1 MPTLSDIAD
10 DVGVSTMT
18 VSRALA
24 DKPGVASETKQRVLE
39 SAKRLGYT
47 INLEGRAPAREV
59 ASTIGVLV
67 NNIGSEYAG
76 EIIDGISNILD
87 VANYDIVIFNPFRM
101 RRAPND
107 YVVEVC
113 QYPVDGLLI
122 AAANRLQ
129 PQSVSYLEHMIR
141 QHFPV
146 VFIDQRVADSTIPY
160 VTAQNWQGAYDATR
174 YLIQLGHRRIAFVAG
189 PHTESP
195 SGERL
200 AGYRDALAQNS
211 LRYDDRL
218 ITYGDFARK
227 SGYMAAQS
235 LLAMDEPPTAIF
247 ASNDPMAYGVYK
259 AIQQA
264 GMRIPEDISVIGFD
278 DIGFSADIH
287 PALTT
292 VRQPLRE
299 MGRVGAQM
307 LLDTLRV
314 RDHPPVAMMELRT
327 SLILRDSCAPLR

>member
-10 DVGVSTMT
+10 DVGVYIMT

-24 DKPGVASETKQRVLE
+24 DKPGVAAETKQRVLE
-39 SAKRLGYT
+39 SARRLGYT
-47 INLEGRAPAREV
+47 VNPEGRAPAREI

-87 VANYDIVIFNPFRM
+87 VANYDIVIFNPYRM
-101 RRAPND
+101 RRDPND
-107 YVVEVC
+107 YVIQVC
-113 QYPVDGLLI
+113 QYAIDGLLI

-129 PQSVSYLEHMIR
+129 PQSVNYLEQMIR

-146 VFIDQRVADSTIPY
+146 VFIDQRVADSTVPC

-174 YLIQLGHRRIAFVAG
+174 YLIQLGHRRIGFIAG

-195 SGERL
+195 SGERH
-200 AGYRDALAQNS
+200 AGYQDALTQNGIP
-211 LRYDDRL
+211 YDDLL
-218 ITYGDFARK
+218 IRNGDFARQ
-227 SGYMAAQS
+227 SGYIAAQS

-247 ASNDPMAYGVYK
+247 ASNDPMAFGVYK
-259 AIQQA
+259 AIQQT
-264 GMRIPEDISVIGFD
+264 GKRIPEDISVIGFD
-278 DIGFSADIH
+278 DIGLSADIH
-287 PALTT
+287 PTLTT

>member
-24 DKPGVASETKQRVLE
+24 DKPGVASDTRHRVLE

-47 INLEGRAPAREV
+47 VNLEGRAPVKEQ
-59 ASTIGVLV
+59 TQKIGVLV
-67 NNIGSEYAG
+67 NNVGSEYSG

-87 VANYDIVIFNPFRM
+87 VANYDIVIFNPFKM
-101 RRAPND
+101 RRSPNE

-113 QYPVDGLLI
+113 QYAIDGLLI

-129 PQSVSYLEHMIR
+129 PQSVEYLEQAIR

-146 VFIDQRVADSTIPY
+146 VFIDQRVAGSTVPY
-160 VTAQNWQGAYDATR
+160 VTAQNRQGAYDATR
-174 YLIQLGHRRIAFVAG
+174 YLIQLGHRRIGFILG

-200 AGYRDALAQNS
+200 DGYRDALAQNGIAQ
-211 LRYDDRL
+211 DDQL
-218 ITYGDFARK
+218 VKNGDFTRQG
-227 SGYMAAQS
+227 GYAAA
-235 LLAMDEPPTAIF
+235 LLLLSMDEPPTAIF
-247 ASNDPMAYGVYK
+247 ASNDPMAFGVYK
-259 AIQQA
+259 AVQQS
-264 GMRIPEDISVIGFD
+264 GKRIPEDISVIGFD
-278 DIGFSADIH
+278 DIALSADIH
-287 PALTT
+287 PPLTT

-307 LLDTLRV
+307 LLDMLRA
-314 RDHPPVAMMELRT
+314 RDEPPVAVMELRT

>member
-1 MPTLSDIAD
+1 MPTLSDIAS
-10 DVGVSTMT
+10 DVGVSIMT

-24 DKPGVASETKQRVLE
+24 DKPGVAQETRQRVLE
-39 SAKRLGYT
+39 SAKRLGYAT
-47 INLEGRAPAREV
+47 NPEGRAAVRETT
-59 ASTIGVLV
+59 STIGVLV

-101 RRAPND
+101 RRAPSD
-107 YVVEVC
+107 YVIEVC
-113 QYPVDGLLI
+113 RYAIDGLLI

-129 PQSVSYLEHMIR
+129 QQSVDYLEQMIR

-146 VFIDQRVADSTIPY
+146 VFIDQRVADSTIPCI
-160 VTAQNWQGAYDATR
+160 TAQNWQGAYDATR
-174 YLIQLGHRRIAFVAG
+174 YLIQLGHRRIGFVLG

-200 AGYRDALAQNS
+200 AGYRDALTQNGIV
-211 LRYDDRL
+211 YDDCL
-218 ITYGDFARK
+218 IRNGDFARH
-227 SGYMAAQS
+227 SGYIAAQS
-235 LLAMDEPPTAIF
+235 LMALDEPPTAIF
-247 ASNDPMAYGVYK
+247 ASNDPMAFGVYK
-259 AIQQA
+259 AVQQA
-264 GMRIPEDISVIGFD
+264 GKRIPEDISVIGFD
-278 DIGFSADIH
+278 DIGLSADIH

-307 LLDTLRV
+307 LLDMLR
-314 RDHPPVAMMELRT
+314 DNPHMKSAELRT
-327 SLILRDSCAPLR
+327 SLILRDSCAPSR